1 MKLTFLVPLFAS
13 FLGSEAFLRSG
24 ACSFPSTRTLATR
37 PLANLHVRGGS
48 ASPFAIVVEAEIVP
62 ERVEE
67 FLDVIEKDA
76 VGSRAEEG
84 CLRFD
89 VLRDQSDP
97 NKFFFY
103 EVYVD
108 AAAVAVHKEQPRLEI
123 LHGLSSIG
131 RVLGKDVHRVR
142 ADGVE
147 ELLIS
152 TNGAVLT

>member
-1 MKLTFLVPLFAS
+1 MKLTFLVPLFTS

-76 VGSRAEEG
+76 VGSRADEG

-108 AAAVAVHKEQPRLEI
+108 AAAVAVHKEQPHFALWTNFKESGGVVKSTSYKTD
-123 LHGLSSIG
+123 GLFMS
-131 RVLGKDVHRVR
+131 
-142 ADGVE
+142 
-147 ELLIS
+147 
-152 TNGAVLT
+152 